1 MRVRLNLATKP
12 LESHRRFLVGSG
24 VAAFVALAVF
34 VALSWHVHSVRKA
47 DQEFR
52 TRTAKAREELAR
64 FEAQRVELEHFF
76 NQKDIA
82 SLGARAAFLNSIID
96 ARSFNWTQMFMD
108 LERILPGGVRVISV
122 EPKQAAGH
130 ADLKLTIGAA
140 SEDAKLKL
148 LHALEQSKQFSEVQ
162 EQRESKAATGGDQRV
177 IQLTTVY
184 FTGT

>member
-12 LESHRRFLVGSG
+12 MESHRRFLAGSSVG
-24 VAAFVALAVF
+24 AFLAFVVF

-47 DQEFR
+47 EEEIR
-52 TRTAKAREELAR
+52 LRTAKETQERTKLET
-64 FEAQRVELEHFF
+64 QRAELERFF
-76 NQKDIA
+76 NQKDIS
-82 SLGARAAFLNSIID
+82 SLDARAEFLNNLID

-108 LERILPGGVRVISV
+108 LERILPGGVRVISI
-122 EPKQAAGH
+122 EPKQSAGH

-148 LHALEQSKQFSEVQ
+148 LHALEQSAQFKDVQ
-162 EQRESKAATGGDQRV
+162 EQRDSASTLGGDQRV

-184 FTGT
+184 FTGS